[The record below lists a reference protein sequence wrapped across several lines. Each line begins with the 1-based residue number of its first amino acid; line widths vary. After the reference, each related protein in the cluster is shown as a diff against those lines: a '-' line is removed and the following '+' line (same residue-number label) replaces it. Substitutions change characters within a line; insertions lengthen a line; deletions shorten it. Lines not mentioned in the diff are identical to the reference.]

1 MTDFFLLLFG
11 ALAVGFAAL
20 VILLRQPMRAALAL
34 VAHMICLAG
43 VYACLAVHVVA
54 LFQVLIYV
62 GAVMVFM
69 VYTIM
74 LLDDRDPSY
83 RRRFAVTTVPAVA
96 LVALVSATLLR
107 LVLAPATDAAVVG
120 ATPSFAFGEFAVG
133 FMRDYWFHFELATVL
148 LLVGLAAAWVAIRE
162 SRR

>member
-1 MTDFFLLLFG
+1 
-11 ALAVGFAAL
+11 
-20 VILLRQPMRAALAL
+20 
-34 VAHMICLAG
+34 
-43 VYACLAVHVVA
+43 
-54 LFQVLIYV
+54 
-62 GAVMVFM
+62 MVFM

-83 RRRFAVTTVPAVA
+83 RRRFAVTTVPAVV

-107 LVLAPATDAAVVG
+107 LVLAPATDEAIVG
-120 ATPSFAFGEFAVG
+120 TAPSFAFGEFAVG